1 MALEIERRFFV
12 CSEAWR
18 ELVTRSEQLDQ
29 GYLSQGGQGVTV
41 RVRSAGDRA
50 WLTLKAATDDPEVR
64 QEFEYPIPSADASG
78 LLALTPRRVQ
88 KTRHHLNLAGGDWV
102 VDEFRG
108 GNAPLVIAEVERP
121 SVESPLNLPSWCG
134 EEITARGDL
143 SNAALAE
150 RPWSER

>member
-12 CSEAWR
+12 SSDAWR
-18 ELVTRSEQLDQ
+18 ALVTRSEQLDQ
-29 GYLSQGGQGVTV
+29 GYLSQGGQGITV

-50 WLTLKAATDDPEVR
+50 WLTLKAATADPEVR
-64 QEFEYPIPSADASG
+64 QEFEYPIPSADASC

-102 VDEFRG
+102 VDEFSDS
-108 GNAPLVIAEVERP
+108 NAPLVIAEVERP

-150 RPWSER
+150 HPWSQR